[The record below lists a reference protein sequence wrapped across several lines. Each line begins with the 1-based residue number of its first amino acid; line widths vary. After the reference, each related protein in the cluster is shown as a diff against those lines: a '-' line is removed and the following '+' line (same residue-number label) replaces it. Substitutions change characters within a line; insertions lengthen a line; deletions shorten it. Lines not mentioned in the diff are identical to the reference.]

1 MEAREIFI
9 TPVAEE
15 DIREIFDFLSD
26 FSLNA
31 ALTQIDLILNQ
42 IELLKEFPK
51 LGKVLPHLNN
61 EHLRE
66 IIIGKYRVAYYIVS
80 NEQIDILRIHR
91 AGGAG

>member
-15 DIREIFDFLSD
+15 DIREIF
-26 FSLNA
+26 
-31 ALTQIDLILNQ
+31 
-42 IELLKEFPK
+42 
-51 LGKVLPHLNN
+51 
-61 EHLRE
+61 
-66 IIIGKYRVAYYIVS
+66 IGKYRVAYYIVS